1 MPRWRLL
8 AADMTAPINNEV
20 NLKKKITKLCGDC
33 NAVADE
39 IRSLAHTAKNPEAA
53 RILAERAQ
61 QLALSMIAP
70 KVWGYL
76 FHADERG
83 HRDVVL

>member
-1 MPRWRLL
+1 MD
-8 AADMTAPINNEV
+8 ATNNKALPQEQ
-20 NLKKKITKLCGDC
+20 LKKKITKLCGDC

-53 RILAERAQ
+53 RILAERAE
-61 QLALSMIAP
+61 QLALGLLAP

-76 FHADERG
+76 FHADD
-83 HRDVVL
+83 DVAH